1 MIISLTYEQIGSFA
15 ILSIGKLSQQQFLPE
30 ELRHRMSAQ
39 AVMMRQVPK
48 AEIKEVSKDAGEAAH
63 PKKERLESPP
73 AFDHRA
79 VNHFVQH
86 GELPQASCGANSEG

>member
-1 MIISLTYEQIGSFA
+1 MILSLIYEQIGSFA
-15 ILSIGKLSQQQFLPE
+15 ILLIGKLSQQFLPE

-48 AEIKEVSKDAGEAAH
+48 AEIKEVSEDAGEAAD

>member
-39 AVMMRQVPK
+39 AVMMRQVPT
-48 AEIKEVSKDAGEAAH
+48 AEIKEVSEDAREAAD

-73 AFDHRA
+73 AFYHRA

-86 GELPQASCGANSEG
+86 GELPQASRCANSEG